1 MEKDSWKWTL
11 VNRTK
16 LRGYFEKV
24 QMLFRSLLFFVV
36 LQDILNLVARYFE
49 TKTDQMQMLCLL
61 WFVTSY
67 NIYFTSKIRSI
78 LWFNTRK
85 KNKLLEKTTN
95 KKDWC
100 CKSWKSLD
108 GYETAGNLN
117 WLVLNRIEVRLDS
130 AETSAASS
138 YYFLKFMLFLWLFK
152 LQYLN
157 SFPFITHGAGRHFVL
172 LFCDFWNFNT

>member
-1 MEKDSWKWTL
+1 MRFAIIFLIIPVQAALWTIRFLNFGSLTSSLPAIVLACEHFLSLPLFFDNKRTSYMEKDSWKWTL

-78 LWFNTRK
+78 SWFDTRK
-85 KNKLLEKTTN
+85 KIPQSCTMM
-95 KKDWC
+95 
-100 CKSWKSLD
+100 
-108 GYETAGNLN
+108 
-117 WLVLNRIEVRLDS
+117 R
-130 AETSAASS
+130 
-138 YYFLKFMLFLWLFK
+138 
-152 LQYLN
+152 
-157 SFPFITHGAGRHFVL
+157 
-172 LFCDFWNFNT
+172 

>member
-1 MEKDSWKWTL
+1 MLVLKFEVWGLKAFDPISHEKIVDPSITGITDS
-11 VNRTK
+11 RDA
-16 LRGYFEKV
+16 
-24 QMLFRSLLFFVV
+24 S
-36 LQDILNLVARYFE
+36 A
-49 TKTDQMQMLCLL
+49 
-61 WFVTSY
+61 S
-67 NIYFTSKIRSI
+67 
-78 LWFNTRK
+78 

-138 YYFLKFMLFLWLFK
+138 HYFLKFMLFLWLFK
-152 LQYLN
+152 LQCLN
-157 SFPFITHGAGRHFVL
+157 SFPFITPGAGRHFVL
-172 LFCDFWNFNT
+172 LYCDFSNCNA